1 MTIDSGIESD
11 ERFDPDEGDSE
22 FNDAI
27 NGDKDIAD
35 ENI

>member
-22 FNDAI
+22 FDDII
-27 NGDKDIAD
+27 NSDEDIAD
-35 ENI
+35 KNI